1 MTTADI
7 PFLIIYKEELHMKK
21 IFRLKDLD
29 CANCAAKMERN
40 IKKVK
45 GVNDAS
51 VNFLTQKMT
60 VDAEDSRFE
69 EIMDEVVKLCHK
81 VEPDCVIVR

>member
-1 MTTADI
+1 
-7 PFLIIYKEELHMKK
+7 MKK

-69 EIMDEVVKLCHK
+69 EIMDEVVKLCRR

>member
-1 MTTADI
+1 
-7 PFLIIYKEELHMKK
+7 MKK

-60 VDAEDSRFE
+60 VDAEESRFE
-69 EIMDEVVKLCHK
+69 EIMDEVVRLCKK

>member
-1 MTTADI
+1 
-7 PFLIIYKEELHMKK
+7 MKK
-21 IFRLKDLD
+21 VFRLRELD
-29 CANCAAKMERN
+29 CANCAARMERRV
-40 IKKVK
+40 KKVN

-60 VDAEDSRFE
+60 IDADEGRFE
-69 EIMDEVVKLCHK
+69 EIMDEVVRLCRK